1 MQLVGYHGTLKENA
15 NNIIRTK
22 KYEYDETR
30 KHWLGDGIYFFED
43 AFFAFRWADDMSKK
57 NKKDRRYKILSAF
70 TKVAIKY

>member
-43 AFFAFRWADDMSKK
+43 AFLHFGGLMICLRKIKK
-57 NKKDRRYKILSAF
+57 IQPY
-70 TKVAIKY
+70 

>member
-30 KHWLGDGIYFFED
+30 KHWLGDGIYFL
-43 AFFAFRWADDMSKK
+43 
-57 NKKDRRYKILSAF
+57 IL
-70 TKVAIKY
+70 

>member
-30 KHWLGDGIYFFED
+30 KHWLGDGIYFLKMLFLH
-43 AFFAFRWADDMSKK
+43 FGGLMICLRKIKRSSRIKK
-57 NKKDRRYKILSAF
+57 Y
-70 TKVAIKY
+70 IKF

>member
-43 AFFAFRWADDMSKK
+43 AFFAFRWAG
-57 NKKDRRYKILSAF
+57 
-70 TKVAIKY
+70 